1 MTKFNLLFLF
11 ICLSLLT
18 QAQKK
23 SNLSKKQWVDSVF
36 STLSPDEKI
45 SQLIVVRLSSMDGK
59 TGKPVFFTDKVIDG
73 VQKYKVGGVCL
84 FQGGP
89 VAQAQELNRIQSA
102 AAIPLLVSIDAET
115 GLGMRMDSVRPLPK
129 QMMLGAMKDPSIIL
143 EYGKWVGQQHKRS
156 GIHMNYAP
164 VVDVNNNPDNPVIN
178 DRSFGENKEKVAD
191 YAIQYMKGMQAA
203 GILTCAKHFPGHGD
217 VNVDSHLDLP
227 QINKSRVQL
236 DSLELYPFKRI
247 VRAGVDAVMVGHLY
261 IPAIDNTEN
270 RASSL
275 SYNNVSG
282 ILKNELG
289 FNGLVITDALEMKG
303 VAKFFPGGTIA
314 TEALIAGN
322 DLLCLPEDVA
332 TTIEAVKKSI
342 DKKKLTWNEI
352 DARVLKLLEVKYDQG
367 LHSWMPVQTDGIV
380 EDLNKE
386 TDHIR
391 SEVAINAITLLRNND
406 QTAFPIAPGLKN
418 RIAYVALGINK
429 DNAMAKRMRNDYN
442 SDVFYF
448 DYKSDSLRLIS
459 LLPLLESRYDMVVVG
474 VHQLRRYP
482 AGKFGIND
490 AAIQLVERLKGK
502 VPHTVLLFGNPYA
515 SKYFEQAD
523 NLIACYEDEPIT
535 HGVAAD
541 ILNGLRSCQGV
552 LPVSVS
558 AGFPLGA
565 GIQPKAMP
573 YVSMLPSM
581 DISKLNGIDS
591 IANEAIRKHA
601 TPGMVVLVAKD
612 GKIAYN
618 KAFGYYTYD
627 STERVSLESI
637 FDMASVTKI
646 CATTISIMK
655 LYDEGKLKLE
665 DHIGQ
670 YIPWLRGTDKEHIT
684 VRNILLHQAG
694 LKSFIPFYRET
705 IDTVTGIPLPGIY
718 SKTPSAEFKYRVA
731 DSMYMKTEWRDSIY
745 KRIAKSPLNLPAK
758 MVYSDN
764 DFIFLGLIVESI
776 SGMPL
781 NEYVKKYFYDPMG
794 LVTAGFKPRERFP
807 LSQIVPTEKEKIFRR
822 QLIRGDVHDPGSAM
836 FGGVAG
842 HAGLFTSAYD
852 LAVIM
857 QMLLNNGVMNGKRY
871 LSDTTVARF
880 TAYGSDISHR
890 ALGFDKAY
898 KDNATRQTPYPA
910 ASVSPLIFGHTG
922 FTGIGA
928 WADPKHNL
936 IFLVLS
942 NRVHPDGS
950 NLFLNLNVRPRMH
963 EVVYQS
969 LRD

>member
-11 ICLSLLT
+11 IGLSFFA
-18 QAQKK
+18 QAQQR
-23 SNLSKKQWVDSVF
+23 SNLPKKQWVDSVF

-45 SQLIVVRLSSMDGK
+45 AQLIVVRLSSIDGK
-59 TGKPVFFTDKVIDG
+59 TGKPVFFTEKVLDG
-73 VQKYKVGGVCL
+73 VQKFKVGGVCL

-89 VAQAQELNRIQSA
+89 VSQAQEVNRIQQA
-102 AAIPLLVSIDAET
+102 AALPLLVSIDAET

-129 QMMLGAMKDPSIIL
+129 QMMLGAIKDPSIIF
-143 EYGKWVGQQHKRS
+143 EYGRWVGQQHKRS

-178 DRSFGENKEKVAD
+178 DRSFGENKENVAN

-227 QINKSRVQL
+227 QINKTRTQL
-236 DSLELYPFKRI
+236 DSLELYPFRKI
-247 VRAGVDAVMVGHLY
+247 IAAGVDAVMVGHLF
-261 IPAIDNTEN
+261 IPAIDNTAN

-275 SYNNVSG
+275 STQNING
-282 ILKNELG
+282 LLKNELG
-289 FNGLVITDALEMKG
+289 FNGMVITDALEMKG

-314 TEALIAGN
+314 SEALVAGN
-322 DLLCLPEDVA
+322 DMLCLPEDVQM
-332 TTIEAVKKSI
+332 TIDAVKQSI
-342 DKKKLTWNEI
+342 NKKKLTWEEI
-352 DARVLKLLEVKYDQG
+352 DARVLKLLNVKYDQG
-367 LHSWMPVQTDGIV
+367 LNNWMPISTEGIV
-380 EDLNKE
+380 DDLNKE
-386 TDHIR
+386 TDRIR
-391 SEVAINAITLLRNND
+391 REVAINAITLLKQQDPR
-406 QTAFPIAPGLKN
+406 AFPIAPGLKN
-418 RIAYVALGINK
+418 RIAYIALGINK

-490 AAIQLVERLKGK
+490 VAIQLVERLKGK
-502 VPHTVLLFGNPYA
+502 IPHTVLLFGNPYA
-515 SKYFEQAD
+515 AKYFEQAD
-523 NLIACYEDEPIT
+523 NLIACYEDEAVT
-535 HGVAAD
+535 HQVAAD
-541 ILNGLRSCQGV
+541 ILNGLRTCEGR

-558 AGFPLGA
+558 TAFPLGA

-573 YVSMLPSM
+573 YVSILPGM
-581 DISKLNGIDS
+581 DISKLSGIDS
-591 IANEAIRKHA
+591 IAHEAIRKHA

-627 STERVSLESI
+627 STEHMTLESI

-665 DHIGQ
+665 DEIGL
-670 YIPWLRGTDKEHIT
+670 YIPWLRGTDKEKIT

-705 IDTVTGIPLPGIY
+705 IDTVTGVPLSGFY
-718 SKTPSAEFKYRVA
+718 SKTSSDAYAYRVA
-731 DSMYMKTEWRDSIY
+731 DSMYMRTSWRDSIY
-745 KRIAKSPLNLPAK
+745 KRIANSPLNLPAK

-764 DFIFLGLIVESI
+764 DFIFLGLIVEAI

-781 NEYVKKYFYDPMG
+781 NAYVKKYFYDPMG

-807 LSQIVPTEKEKIFRR
+807 LSQIVPTEKEKIFRK

-857 QMLLNNGVMNGKRY
+857 QMLLNKGVMNGKRY

-880 TAYGSDISHR
+880 TTYSSEISHR
-890 ALGFDKAY
+890 ALGFDKPY
-898 KDNATRQTPYPA
+898 KDNGTRATPYPA
-910 ASVSPLIFGHTG
+910 ASVSPLTFGHTG

-928 WADPKHNL
+928 WADPTHNL

-969 LRD
+969 LK